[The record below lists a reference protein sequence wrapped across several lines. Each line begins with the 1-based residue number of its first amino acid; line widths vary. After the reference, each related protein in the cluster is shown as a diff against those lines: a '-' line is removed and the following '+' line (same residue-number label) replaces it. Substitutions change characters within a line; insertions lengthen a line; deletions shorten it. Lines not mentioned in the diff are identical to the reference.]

1 MFKTKSC
8 RPITYYGSEYTADI
22 QRKNGE
28 NQAIHSINRLF
39 EILLEAW
46 CKETAFPSCQK
57 DYDFYNDPTY
67 GQCAITAM
75 LVCDMFGGTIHKVR
89 VSGGGTHYFNKI
101 NNHYIDLTATNL
113 ICIIFMLIIAA
124 MKKFRGNTAGKT
136 QTRTKNIKC
145 L

>member
-1 MFKTKSC
+1 MLKCLKQNRAVPLHTTAVSTLQIFKEKTEK
-8 RPITYYGSEYTADI
+8 
-22 QRKNGE
+22 

-75 LVCDMFGGTIHKVR
+75 LVCDMFGGTIHRVR
-89 VSGGGTHYFNKI
+89 VSGGGTHYLKKI
-101 NNHYIDLTATNL
+101 NNHYIGLTSDQIGRAS
-113 ICIIFMLIIAA
+113 C
-124 MKKFRGNTAGKT
+124 RE
-136 QTRTKNIKC
+136 RV
-145 L
+145 